1 MVIKKT
7 ALEVQV
13 LMISESLKK
22 QVLNLLA
29 ILGIRQHQ
37 GSSTALP
44 IDHHFLTRLLIVENI
59 RMILMML
66 RFLFTKKNE
75 GFSEA
80 VESFVPLKN
89 DCWKSSIGKFG
100 KLVIGSLFT
109 S

>member
-1 MVIKKT
+1 
-7 ALEVQV
+7 
-13 LMISESLKK
+13 
-22 QVLNLLA
+22 
-29 ILGIRQHQ
+29 
-37 GSSTALP
+37 
-44 IDHHFLTRLLIVENI
+44 
-59 RMILMML
+59 MILMML
-66 RFLFTKKNE
+66 GFLFTKKNE

>member
-22 QVLNLLA
+22 QVLILLA

-44 IDHHFLTRLLIVENI
+44 IDHHFLTRLLVENI
-59 RMILMML
+59 KMILMML